1 MAIVVHLDTVQHTM
15 WGNVRKIVVMDARW
29 SLHTIKVWGDL
40 LNKNALHWAL
50 ANENYSIIIGT
61 MFRRFRK
68 QGTTYVYALQTHYS
82 LIFPL

>member
-40 LNKNALHWAL
+40 LTENAFRWA
-50 ANENYSIIIGT
+50 G
-61 MFRRFRK
+61 
-68 QGTTYVYALQTHYS
+68 
-82 LIFPL
+82 